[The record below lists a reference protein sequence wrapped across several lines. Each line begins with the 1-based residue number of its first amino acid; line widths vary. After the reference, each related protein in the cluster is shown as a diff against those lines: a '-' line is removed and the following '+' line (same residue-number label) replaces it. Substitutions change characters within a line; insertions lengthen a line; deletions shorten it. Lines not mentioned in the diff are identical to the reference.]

1 MDHCPAA
8 RHHVELPQ
16 EDPLVLSLQ
25 QARCD
30 VMLNAICAIAET
42 LPAET
47 RRATA
52 QGLMRRMS
60 SRTLPTEATDV
71 AVAAD
76 LARIL
81 SALGSLPL
89 QEHVL
94 GAQGS
99 PGTGGIERAGQ
110 GGAALGGIAALD
122 RAPY

>member
-1 MDHCPAA
+1 M
-8 RHHVELPQ
+8 Q
-16 EDPLVLSLQ
+16 SLQ

-42 LPAET
+42 LLVET
-47 RRATA
+47 RRAAA
-52 QGLMRRMS
+52 QSLMRRMS
-60 SRTLPTEATDV
+60 TRTLPTEATDV
-71 AVAAD
+71 AAAAD

-89 QEHVL
+89 QEHVP
-94 GAQGS
+94 GAYGS
-99 PGTGGIERAGQ
+99 SGTGGIDRAVQ

>member
-1 MDHCPAA
+1 M
-8 RHHVELPQ
+8 
-16 EDPLVLSLQ
+16 LSLQ

-42 LPAET
+42 LPAEA
-47 RRATA
+47 RRAAA
-52 QGLMRRMS
+52 QSLMRRMS
-60 SRTLPTEATDV
+60 TRTLPTEATDV

-89 QEHVL
+89 QEHL
-94 GAQGS
+94 PGGHGS
-99 PGTGGIERAGQ
+99 PGTGTIERAGQ
-110 GGAALGGIAALD
+110 GMAPRAGIAALD

>member
-1 MDHCPAA
+1 
-8 RHHVELPQ
+8 
-16 EDPLVLSLQ
+16 VLNLQ

-42 LPAET
+42 LPAEN
-47 RRATA
+47 RRAAA

-60 SRTLPTEATDV
+60 TRMLPTEATDV

-89 QEHVL
+89 QEHL
-94 GAQGS
+94 PGAHGS
-99 PGTGGIERAGQ
+99 PGTGGIERTGQ

>member
-1 MDHCPAA
+1 M
-8 RHHVELPQ
+8 
-16 EDPLVLSLQ
+16 LSLH

-47 RRATA
+47 RRAAA
-52 QGLMRRMS
+52 QSLMLRMS
-60 SRTLPTEATDV
+60 TRTLPTEATDM

-89 QEHVL
+89 QDHVL
-94 GAQGS
+94 GAQGN
-99 PGTGGIERAGQ
+99 PGTGGSEGSGQ

>member
-1 MDHCPAA
+1 M
-8 RHHVELPQ
+8 
-16 EDPLVLSLQ
+16 LSLQ

-47 RRATA
+47 RRAAA
-52 QGLMRRMS
+52 QSLMRRMS
-60 SRTLPTEATDV
+60 TRTLPTEATDV

-89 QEHVL
+89 REHVP

-99 PGTGGIERAGQ
+99 PGTGGIERTGQ